1 MEIARLEVSTQHHL
15 ERMQETVKVNYV
27 QYGKLTKSKKKKPQS
42 SAGASGQGAGSHKTG
57 AGGHRGSR
65 PGGKFNKRPPLP
77 PDTCYK
83 CGKGRHQRAQDCK
96 TVDTTC
102 RGCGKKGHYEKVCLQ
117 GKCSAHS
124 LETPQANS
132 AGASEPLYFND
143 EGQPVYTYMVSV
155 PHVNKHLIK
164 FPVALE
170 PTTLKGNNANSPP
183 STPSTVLLKVDTGAD
198 VNLMNNK
205 TFNQLFGEAKDVLKP
220 TPIKMEN
227 YGNTALKVLGM
238 FHAFLRWKDKV
249 YRQLFYVTDCDRS
262 PNLLSRDAC
271 YILGVLKPCYTL
283 EKTTTKKTTTK
294 KTTPTVNAYTKGD
307 VVAKSFHH
315 QKMNGSEEKLSND
328 SNKHSILQSHLQDC
342 PLTKQDI
349 LDVYSDVFTG
359 IGKFPGMPYKFQ
371 LKENAKPMRHAPRKV
386 PIHLQDAFHKEI
398 RDLEQLG
405 ILEETK
411 DVTEWVN
418 SFVIMEKKAPA
429 DSCKTPTNSNS
440 SQGHSKD
447 RKLRICFNPRDLNE
461 ALEREPYYTR
471 SIEEIMA
478 KFHGMT
484 RFTIADFNKG
494 YWMVELDPESRK
506 YTTMALDIGRFQW
519 TRLPMGSV
527 VAQDVFQRKLDG
539 IFLDIPGVT
548 GIADDMVIYGRSDLE
563 DDRYLVNFLD
573 ICRKNTL
580 MLNPDK
586 MQFRLPQVSF
596 FGHQWSAKGLSPD
609 PKKIAAVKRMD
620 LPRDVDTMR
629 SFLGLVNYLNRFSL
643 HLAEISAPL
652 REICRQDMEF
662 ELTESVHIAFSKT
675 KEEISKNV
683 TLPYFNPKSE
693 TTLQTDA
700 SKKGFGAVILQNSK
714 PVMFASWALTGAEKN
729 YQNLERECLATI
741 WGMEK
746 FHFFLY
752 GKKFTLKTDQKPL
765 VSIYKKHMVDMVEF
779 RD

>member
-15 ERMQETVKVNYV
+15 DRMAGTAKVNYV

-42 SAGASGQGAGSHKTG
+42 SAGATSQGPGSHKTG

-65 PGGKFNKRPPLP
+65 PSGKFNKRPPLL
-77 PDTCYK
+77 PDTCYR
-83 CGKGRHQRAQDCK
+83 CGKGRHQKVQDCK
-96 TVDTTC
+96 AVDAIC
-102 RGCGKKGHYEKVCLQ
+102 RGCGRKRHYEKVCLQ

-132 AGASEPLYFND
+132 AGARASEPLYFND

-155 PHVNKHLIK
+155 PHANKHLIK

-170 PTTLKGNNANSPP
+170 PTTLKGNNADSPQ
-183 STPSTVLLKVDTGAD
+183 STVLLKADTGAD
-198 VNLMNNK
+198 VNLMNRK
-205 TFNQLFGEAKDVLKP
+205 TFDQLFGDSKVLKP

-227 YGNTALKVLGM
+227 YGNTAVKVLGM

-249 YRQLFYVTDCDRS
+249 YRQLFYMTDCDRS

-271 YILGVLKPCYTL
+271 YILGVLKPCYMV
-283 EKTTTKKTTTK
+283 EKTNTRKTTLS
-294 KTTPTVNAYTKGD
+294 PTVNACTKGD
-307 VVAKSFHH
+307 AMAKSFHH

-328 SNKHSILQSHLQDC
+328 SNTQSILQSQLQDC

-349 LDVYSDVFTG
+349 LDVYSDVFTR

-371 LKENAKPMRHAPRKV
+371 LKENAKPVRHAPRKV
-386 PIHLQDAFHKEI
+386 PIHLQDAFHKET
-398 RDLEQLG
+398 RNLEKLG

-418 SFVIMEKKAPA
+418 SFVIMEKK
-429 DSCKTPTNSNS
+429 TPVNSSKSPTISS

-447 RKLRICFNPRDLNE
+447 RKLRICLDPRDLNE

-471 SIEEIMA
+471 LIEEIMA

-484 RFTIADFNKG
+484 RFTITDFNKG
-494 YWMVELDPESRK
+494 YWMVKLDPESRK

-519 TRLPMGSV
+519 TRLPMGSI

-539 IFLDIPGVT
+539 IFLDVPGAT
-548 GIADDMVIYGRSDLE
+548 GIPDNMVIYGRTDLE
-563 DDRYLVNFLD
+563 HDRHLINFLD

-580 MLNPDK
+580 VLNPDK

-620 LPRDVDTMR
+620 LPGDVDKMR

-643 HLAEISAPL
+643 
-652 REICRQDMEF
+652 
-662 ELTESVHIAFSKT
+662 
-675 KEEISKNV
+675 
-683 TLPYFNPKSE
+683 
-693 TTLQTDA
+693 
-700 SKKGFGAVILQNSK
+700 
-714 PVMFASWALTGAEKN
+714 
-729 YQNLERECLATI
+729 
-741 WGMEK
+741 
-746 FHFFLY
+746 
-752 GKKFTLKTDQKPL
+752 
-765 VSIYKKHMVDMVEF
+765 
-779 RD
+779 

>member
-1 MEIARLEVSTQHHL
+1 MPE
-15 ERMQETVKVNYV
+15 
-27 QYGKLTKSKKKKPQS
+27 
-42 SAGASGQGAGSHKTG
+42 
-57 AGGHRGSR
+57 
-65 PGGKFNKRPPLP
+65 
-77 PDTCYK
+77 
-83 CGKGRHQRAQDCK
+83 
-96 TVDTTC
+96 
-102 RGCGKKGHYEKVCLQ
+102 

-170 PTTLKGNNANSPP
+170 PTTLKGNNADSPQ
-183 STPSTVLLKVDTGAD
+183 STVLLKADTGAD
-198 VNLMNNK
+198 INLMNRK
-205 TFNQLFGEAKDVLKP
+205 TFNQLFGGAKEVLKL

-227 YGNTALKVLGM
+227 YGNTAVKVLGM

-249 YRQLFYVTDCDRS
+249 YRQLFYMTDCDRS

-271 YILGVLKPCYTL
+271 YLLGVLKPCYTV
-283 EKTTTKKTTTK
+283 EKTTSKNTSKTTSS
-294 KTTPTVNAYTKGD
+294 PTVNACKKGD

-315 QKMNGSEEKLSND
+315 QKMNGSEEKLCNNS
-328 SNKHSILQSHLQDC
+328 KKQSINQSQLQGT

-349 LDVYSDVFTG
+349 LDVYSDVFIR

-371 LKENAKPMRHAPRKV
+371 LKENAKPTRHAPRKV

-398 RDLEQLG
+398 RNLDQLG

-418 SFVIMEKKAPA
+418 SFVIVEKKI
-429 DSCKTPTNSNS
+429 PTDSNS

-447 RKLRICFNPRDLNE
+447 RKLRICLDPRDLNE
-461 ALEREPYYTR
+461 ALEREPYYTW

-519 TRLPMGSV
+519 TRLPMGSI
-527 VAQDVFQRKLDG
+527 VAQDIFQRKLDG

-563 DDRYLVNFLD
+563 HGRHLINFLD

-620 LPRDVDTMR
+620 LPQDVETMR
-629 SFLGLVNYLNRFSL
+629 SFLRLVNYLNRFSPC
-643 HLAEISAPL
+643 LAELNEPL
-652 REICRQDMEF
+652 REICRQDAEF
-662 ELTESVHIAFSKT
+662 ELTNSVHVAFSRT
-675 KEEISKNV
+675 KEEISKNM
-683 TLPYFNPKSE
+683 TLPYFNPKIS

-700 SKKGFGAVILQNSK
+700 SKKGLGAVILQDAR
-714 PVMFASWALTGAEKN
+714 PVMFASRALTGAEKN
-729 YQNLERECLATI
+729 YQNLERECLVMI

-746 FHFFLY
+746 FHYFLY
-752 GKKFTLKTDQKPL
+752 GKQFTLETDQKPL
-765 VSIYKKHMVDMVEF
+765 VSIYKKHMVEISPRIQRLIVRSFPYQPFDIQYRRGKEIPLADTFSRVTLTPVEEDGIQLPIMAVNLITSNIPVSSTEIDLIHGESAKDPTLTLMRHYIHMGLTELTELTEGCF
-779 RD
+779 HANFTHSGITGKTCQWRMD